1 MTRRSESEGKKRV
14 EGGRDGGR
22 ASRPLIRTFVAFM
35 IPTDWTGYL
44 GEVGRDLAARTSR
57 FSWVKPG
64 NIHITIRFLGDLGED
79 GVRRVSA
86 SVRESAGPAE
96 APRAR
101 LGTLGAF
108 PKLEKP
114 RVVWVGLGEGAEA
127 VTSLGKRVNDALK
140 GDGFG
145 PPDKPFRPHLTLA
158 RVREGAGGLDTLPHA
173 VIPPP
178 PPAAFLDR
186 ICVMKSELHPAGARY
201 TALTEVRLRLP
212 GGSAPTSE

>member
-1 MTRRSESEGKKRV
+1 MTRRSETDDRV
-14 EGGRDGGR
+14 
-22 ASRPLIRTFVAFM
+22 SRKLTRTFVAFL
-35 IPTDWTGYL
+35 IPTDWTEYL
-44 GEVGRDLAARTSR
+44 GQIGRDLAAQTSR

-79 GVRRVSA
+79 GVRRVSE
-86 SVRESAGPAE
+86 SVRESAASEE

-101 LGTLGAF
+101 LGILGAF

-114 RVVWVGLGEGAEA
+114 RVVWVGLGEGTET

-140 GDGFG
+140 RDGFG
-145 PPDKPFRPHLTLA
+145 PADKPFRPHLTLA
-158 RVREGAGGLDTLPHA
+158 RVREGAGGLDALPRA

-201 TALTEVRLRLP
+201 TALTEVRLHVP
-212 GGSAPTSE
+212 GGSAPTSESSGTRLEP

>member
-1 MTRRSESEGKKRV
+1 MTRPSEAREKAPR
-14 EGGRDGGR
+14 R
-22 ASRPLIRTFVAFM
+22 LIRTFVAFL
-35 IPTDWTGYL
+35 IPAEWTEYL
-44 GEVGRDLAARTSR
+44 AEAGRDLAARTSR

-79 GVRRVSA
+79 GVRRVSE
-86 SVRESAGPAE
+86 SVRESAGSEE

-101 LGTLGAF
+101 LGALGAF

-114 RVVWVGLGEGAEA
+114 RVVWVGLGEGADA
-127 VTSLGKRVNDALK
+127 VTSLGKRVNDALER
-140 GDGFG
+140 DGFG

-158 RVREGAGGLDTLPHA
+158 RVREGAGGLDALPHA
-173 VIPPP
+173 TIPPP

-201 TALTEVRLRLP
+201 TALTEVRLRIA
-212 GGSAPTSE
+212 GGSAPTSESSGTRPEP

>member
-1 MTRRSESEGKKRV
+1 MTRRSESEVGKRGDKA
-14 EGGRDGGR
+14 G
-22 ASRPLIRTFVAFM
+22 ASIRLIRTFVAFM
-35 IPTDWTGYL
+35 IPTDWTEYL
-44 GEVGRDLAARTSR
+44 GEIGRDLAARTSR

-79 GVRRVSA
+79 GVRRVSE
-86 SVRESAGPAE
+86 SVRESAGSAE

-101 LGTLGAF
+101 LGALGAF

-114 RVVWVGLGEGAEA
+114 RVVWVGLGDGADA
-127 VTSLGKRVNDALK
+127 VTSLGKTVNDALK
-140 GDGFG
+140 RDGFG

-158 RVREGAGGLDTLPHA
+158 RVREGAGGLDALHHA